1 MKNKMTCA
9 AFISVLA
16 VLLMSAAIAAQNAAE
31 AVFAA
36 AIIETPEIHA
46 EEDTDNVNDADAEAG
61 DKAEENAEEA
71 PTDTAESV
79 EGEAKDDESDT
90 DVSEKAD
97 TLTGKLIGAAEEIS
111 EFAADAVAGELGAE
125 KPDLTDCTEDAE
137 QEPKDAEAEDTDDE
151 ADNDMPRSK
160 PASANA
166 VI

>member
-46 EEDTDNVNDADAEAG
+46 EEDTVNDADAEEAG

-71 PTDTAESV
+71 PADAAESV
-79 EGEAKDDESDT
+79 EDEVKADKADADDE
-90 DVSEKAD
+90 VKPD
-97 TLTGKLIGAAEEIS
+97 TLTGKLIGAAEEIT
-111 EFAADAVAGELGAE
+111 EFAEEAVAGEPGAE